1 MNYTFKK
8 LSIDDAYKAIEI
20 FNYYITNTM
29 SAYPEN
35 PVSDEFFHFFVDSS
49 EGYPAYSIYDESRL
63 IGFGLLRKYNFMSSF
78 NKVAEITCFIHPEY
92 TRQGIGGLLLR
103 RLTSEGKMMGLNS
116 ILASVSSKNE
126 GSIRFHKKH
135 EFIERGRF
143 IGVGSKN
150 GVEFDVVWLQ
160 KML

>member
-8 LSIDDAYKAIEI
+8 LSIDDAHAAIEI
-20 FNYYITNTM
+20 FNYYITNSL

-35 PVSDEFFHFFVDSS
+35 PVTDEFFHFFIDSS

-78 NKVAEITCFIHPEY
+78 SKVAEITYFIDPKY
-92 TRQGIGGLLLR
+92 TRQGIGELLLK
-103 RLTSEGKMMGLNS
+103 RLTSEGKLMGLRS

-126 GSIRFHKKH
+126 GSIRFHEKH
-135 EFIERGRF
+135 GFIERGRF
-143 IGVGSKN
+143 VGVGNKN